1 MTRAQL
7 KRSAKGERKLRVVAK
22 VGGRKRY
29 TRHAAAAALVERV
42 KSSTRDLADGGDVLK
57 NFRTK
62 MGALLDATPI
72 LELDK
77 QERIVKAAAGL
88 NGALMAEARLAC
100 SRADVERVI
109 GTLALAIEEDVE
121 PLVAIEQAQE
131 AFKVVAAA
139 RAAETQKYVA
149 ALRLLERVRSSA
161 LELTADGNVIENL
174 GKITDSAF
182 DANRANPSLSIDD
195 RIEKGTR
202 LEMGAYILREATT
215 LFANQEC
222 SKENH
227 DAIHGLFAVA
237 VEDDSNPLVALEQ
250 FQEAV
255 DKVVW
260 ADHSIV
266 EDPMLHLN
274 LFAFGALLS
283 PLVSDLLSFN
293 WPPDWRAR

>member
-42 KSSTRDLADGGDVLK
+42 TSSTRELADGGDVLK
-57 NFRTK
+57 SFRTK

-77 QERIVKAAAGL
+77 QDRIVKAAAGL
-88 NGALMAEARLAC
+88 NGALMAEARLRC

-139 RAAETQKYVA
+139 ETQKYVA
-149 ALRLLERVRSSA
+149 AVRLLERLRSSTC
-161 LELTADGNVIENL
+161 ELRASGDVEKAFSK
-174 GKITDSAF
+174 KIDRAF
-182 DANRANPSLSIDD
+182 DAHPGLSIEAIRSRD
-195 RIEKGTR
+195 RM
-202 LEMGAYILREATT
+202 EMGAYVLREAAAVHA
-215 LFANQEC
+215 LLEC
-222 SKENH
+222 SKANL
-227 DAIHGLFAVA
+227 DAVYGMCTIAL
-237 VEDDSNPLVALEQ
+237 EDDIKPLVVLEQ
-250 FQEAV
+250 FHEAF
-255 DKVVW
+255 KVLSCSPKFEDRHMDLW
-260 ADHSIV
+260 AFCF
-266 EDPMLHLN
+266 LH
-274 LFAFGALLS
+274 S
-283 PLVSDLLSFN
+283 PLVSRLLSLECF
-293 WPPDWRAR
+293 PPNWRAR

>member
-42 KSSTRDLADGGDVLK
+42 KLSTRELADGGDVLK
-57 NFRTK
+57 SFRTK

-77 QERIVKAAAGL
+77 QDRILKAAAAV
-88 NGALMAEARLAC
+88 NGGLMAEARLAC

-131 AFKVVAAA
+131 AFKVVA
-139 RAAETQKYVA
+139 AAETQKYVA

-237 VEDDSNPLVALEQ
+237 VEDDSNPLVALEK

-255 DKVVW
+255 DVVVH

-266 EDPMLHLN
+266 EDAMLHMN

-283 PLVSDLLSFN
+283 PLVSQLLSLDCF
-293 WPPDWRAR
+293 PPDSRAL

>member
-42 KSSTRDLADGGDVLK
+42 KSSTRELADGGDALK
-57 NFRTK
+57 SFRAK

-77 QERIVKAAAGL
+77 QDRILKAAAGL

-131 AFKVVAAA
+131 AFKVVA
-139 RAAETQKYVA
+139 AAETQKYVA

-202 LEMGAYILREATT
+202 MEMGAYILREATT
-215 LFANQEC
+215 LFANREC
-222 SKENH
+222 SKANH

-260 ADHSIV
+260 ADHSMV

-293 WPPDWRAR
+293 WPSDWRAR

>member
-29 TRHAAAAALVERV
+29 TRHDAAAALVERV
-42 KSSTRDLADGGDVLK
+42 ASSTRDLADGGDVLK
-57 NFRTK
+57 SFRTK

-77 QERIVKAAAGL
+77 QDRIVKAAAGL

-131 AFKVVAAA
+131 AFKVVA
-139 RAAETQKYVA
+139 AAETQKYVA

-202 LEMGAYILREATT
+202 MEMGAYILREATT
-215 LFANQEC
+215 LFANREC
-222 SKENH
+222 SKANH

-260 ADHSIV
+260 ADHSMV

-293 WPPDWRAR
+293 WPSDWRAR